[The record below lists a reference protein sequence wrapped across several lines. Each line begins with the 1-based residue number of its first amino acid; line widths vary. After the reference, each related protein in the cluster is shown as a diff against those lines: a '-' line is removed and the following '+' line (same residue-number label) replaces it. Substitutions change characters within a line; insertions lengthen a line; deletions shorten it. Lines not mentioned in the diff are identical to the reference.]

1 MVETVAV
8 AVVKVAA
15 AMAAEAAA
23 MVAEA
28 AAMAVATPPIL
39 HGRLLLC
46 GHHPGVEIG
55 VHHGLAPLDPVS

>member
-8 AVVKVAA
+8 AVVEVTA
-15 AMAAEAAA
+15 AMA
-23 MVAEA
+23 AEA

-46 GHHPGVEIG
+46 GRHPGVEIG